1 MPHDDFSD
9 RKGVSEGQNDDQLGP
24 SHQGQPRA
32 TILAIYGWARLVTA
46 RATSDQKLI
55 RILLEYDRLLCYI
68 SKSSDPQIFNTNLG
82 KLSNNRP
89 TDQIGNQALSELAYT

>member
-32 TILAIYGWARLVTA
+32 TILAIYGRAVGDRAWTSVRSKIDKNSTIDCVTSRN
-46 RATSDQKLI
+46 RATLKYSIQTWVNCQTI
-55 RILLEYDRLLCYI
+55 
-68 SKSSDPQIFNTNLG
+68 DPLTEPVG
-82 KLSNNRP
+82 PRAGEATS
-89 TDQIGNQALSELAYT
+89 